1 MKRTTV
7 IAAVVA
13 FGLGGLAG
21 ALAVFGLPLP
31 DRGGAVVPPSHPVW
45 AEAQWPFA
53 MDEWGKGKAFRC
65 QAADC
70 GAEVNLYIR
79 AKIGFC
85 NCTTGVSD
93 DDELNRLSDFNLMGD
108 KLSVLGPGHPIAVAW
123 QEHEPAR
130 RRRGGKARHH
140 RPAGG
145 AGGRHPHRR
154 SRGHRSQLARA
165 RPPHHAG
172 GMRRRDQ
179 GRRLWLRHRAGRGH
193 ARQSRLQDLL
203 RRRSRRGAAGARGR
217 ARAGDLCA
225 QRAAAGDRRMP
236 TPTSARGR

>member
-123 QEHEPAR
+123 MKGRSRSYTVAGPLRAGQSALAVAFNDHCDAIV
-130 RRRGGKARHH
+130 ATVVVAHD
-140 RPAGG
+140 RPAIIE
-145 AGGRHPHRR
+145 P
-154 SRGHRSQLARA
+154 SVIEFLNSKTI
-165 RPPHHAG
+165 
-172 GMRRRDQ
+172 
-179 GRRLWLRHRAGRGH
+179 LRWAEVTLG
-193 ARQSRLQDLL
+193 L
-203 RRRSRRGAAGARGR
+203 
-217 ARAGDLCA
+217 
-225 QRAAAGDRRMP
+225 
-236 TPTSARGR
+236 